1 VGPDLVRRAWTAW
14 VAVFLACPL
23 AAQDVVDLPG
33 EDRVLVPQVETV
45 FQVGSLDGADWETFG
60 DVRGVAF
67 DAAGR
72 LYVFDR
78 QSSRVVV
85 VDGAG
90 KLVEEVGKP
99 GEGPGEL
106 RQPVDFTVLR
116 DGTIVI
122 SDIGHRAYSLFG
134 PDGTFQRLVS
144 FGGGGDI
151 IRVGAM
157 DPDARG
163 GAVFSGGASAI
174 SMTRVG
180 AGGSIEMP
188 AGRPIERIALA
199 GETAEVDTVL
209 TAWQPPREDERP
221 QDVNAGGMRLRVALP
236 GERAF
241 EPALSFG
248 PLPDGGVAY
257 SDSSA
262 YAIKVAAAD
271 GSLQRI
277 LRRPYRP
284 RPVTEAIQKAER
296 ERRLE
301 ELEQGGGPRMSMT
314 VREGGQARP
323 IAGDA
328 IKEMMRGRIEEMR
341 FYPELPV
348 IMDVATGWS
357 GKIWVERRGDPPSE
371 PGAIDVLTPA
381 GQYVGTLEPGT
392 LALPSAF
399 GPGGL
404 VAFVEKDE
412 MDVPRVVVKRLPA
425 ILR

>member
-1 VGPDLVRRAWTAW
+1 VGPDLVGRTWVAW
-14 VAVFLACPL
+14 VALALAGPL
-23 AAQDVVDLPG
+23 AAQEVMDLPG
-33 EDRVLVPQVETV
+33 EDRVLSPQVETL
-45 FQVGSLDGADWETFG
+45 FQVGSLDGADWESFG

-85 VDGAG
+85 VDGTG
-90 KLVEEVGKP
+90 KLVREVGQA

-116 DGTIVI
+116 DGTIVVA
-122 SDIGHRAYSLFG
+122 DIGHRAYSLYG
-134 PDGTFQRLVS
+134 SDGTFQRLVS
-144 FGGGGDI
+144 FGGGGDV
-151 IRVGAM
+151 IRIGDI

-163 GAVFSGGASAI
+163 GAVYSGGAAAI
-174 SMTRVG
+174 AMTRVG

-188 AGRPIERIALA
+188 TGRPIERIGLT
-199 GETAEVDTVL
+199 GETADVDTVL
-209 TAWQPPREDERP
+209 SAWQPPREDERP

-236 GERAF
+236 TERAF
-241 EPALSFG
+241 EPALAFG
-248 PLPDGGVAY
+248 PLPDGGLAY

-271 GSLQRI
+271 GSLLRV

-296 ERRLE
+296 ERRLQ
-301 ELEQGGGPRMSMT
+301 ELERGEGPRMSMT
-314 VREGGQARP
+314 TREGGQARP

-328 IKEMMRGRIEEMR
+328 IKEMMKGRIEQMQ

-348 IMDVATGWS
+348 VMDVATGWT
-357 GKIWVERRGDPPSE
+357 GKIWVERRGDAPSE

-381 GQYVGTLEPGT
+381 GQYVGTLAAGSM
-392 LALPSAF
+392 ALPSAF
-399 GPGGL
+399 GPDGL

-412 MDVPRVVVKRLPA
+412 MDVPVVVVKRLPA

>member
-1 VGPDLVRRAWTAW
+1 MLLAGPL
-14 VAVFLACPL
+14 LA
-23 AAQDVVDLPG
+23 QEVVDLPR
-33 EDRVLVPQVETV
+33 EDRVLSPQLDPL
-45 FQVGSLDGADWETFG
+45 FRVGAFDGADWETFG

-67 DAAGR
+67 DDEGK

-85 VDGAG
+85 IDRAG
-90 KLVEEVGKP
+90 KLVREVGQA

-134 PDGTFQRLVS
+134 PDGSFQRLVS
-144 FGGGGDI
+144 FGGGGDVFRI
-151 IRVGAM
+151 GEMI
-157 DPDARG
+157 PDARG
-163 GAVFSGGASAI
+163 GAVFSGSAAAI
-174 SMTRVG
+174 AMTRVG
-180 AGGSIEMP
+180 AGGSIGMP
-188 AGRPIERIALA
+188 TGRPIERIALA
-199 GETAEVDTVL
+199 GEVAGVDTVL
-209 TAWQPPREDERP
+209 SAWQPPREDERT

-236 GERAF
+236 SEQAF
-241 EPALSFG
+241 EPALTFG
-248 PLPDGGVAY
+248 SLPDGGLAY

-262 YAIKVAAAD
+262 YAIKVTGPD
-271 GSLQRI
+271 GSLLRI

-296 ERRLE
+296 QRRLD
-301 ELEQGGGPRMSMT
+301 ELEQGGGPRMSIT
-314 VREGGQARP
+314 TREGGQARP

-328 IKEMMRGRIEEMR
+328 IKEMIKGRVEQMQ

-348 IMDVATGWS
+348 VMDVATGWT
-357 GKIWVERRGDPPSE
+357 GKIWVERRGDTPSE

-381 GQYVGTLEPGT
+381 GQYVGTVASGT

-399 GPGGL
+399 GPDGL
-404 VAFVEKDE
+404 VAFVEQDE
-412 MDVPRVVVKRLPA
+412 MDVPVVVVKRLPP